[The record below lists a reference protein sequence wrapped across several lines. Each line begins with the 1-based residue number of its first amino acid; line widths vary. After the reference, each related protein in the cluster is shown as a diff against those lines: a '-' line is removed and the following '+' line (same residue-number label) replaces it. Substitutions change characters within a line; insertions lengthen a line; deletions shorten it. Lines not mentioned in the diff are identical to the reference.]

1 MSENPRTL
9 SAQME
14 GTSPVL
20 LPLVLNPLMA
30 RLAEES
36 GFKALYLGGGSLGY
50 QKAVLEANLNLS
62 EMVTAGIE
70 IKTVSTLPLI
80 LDAAGGWGDP
90 MHVRRTV
97 AMAEAAG
104 FAAIEIEDQL
114 LPKRAHHHVGIE
126 HMIPEEL
133 MQAKIREALSAR
145 RSEEFLIIART
156 NAVRVENV
164 DAALRRAE
172 AYRSAGADV
181 ILISPAGADET
192 RYVGERL
199 DPPLMNFVFA
209 SGFASSQLE
218 LRELGELG
226 FRLLVDPTTP
236 LLAAYRAW
244 RQCYRELAG
253 GMQEACMTREEA
265 RAVQEE
271 IHATVGLD
279 TLLAVERETVER

>member
-1 MSENPRTL
+1 SQIQ
-9 SAQME
+9 SA
-14 GTSPVL
+14 TPL
-20 LPLVLNPLMA
+20 LVPLVLNPLMA

-62 EMVTAGIE
+62 EMAATGLE
-70 IKTVSTLPLI
+70 IKTVSSLPLI

-114 LPKRAHHHVGIE
+114 LPKRAHHHVGVE
-126 HMIPEEL
+126 HMIPEAL
-133 MQAKIREALSAR
+133 MTGKIREALAVR
-145 RSEEFLIIART
+145 RSKEFLIIART

-172 AYRSAGADV
+172 TYRDAGADV
-181 ILISPAGADET
+181 ILISPRNADEM
-192 RYVGERL
+192 RHVGERL
-199 DPPLMNFVFA
+199 APPLMNFVFA
-209 SGFASSQLE
+209 SSFARAGLG
-218 LRELGELG
+218 LNELGALG

-244 RQCYRELAG
+244 RQCYRELAS
-253 GMQEACMTREEA
+253 GMQESSMSLEEA
-265 RAVQEE
+265 RAVQDAM
-271 IHATVGLD
+271 HATIGLE
-279 TLLAVERETVER
+279 TFLAVERETVEK